1 MERIGHGSSFRN
13 PMPSPDPSSIAESF
27 TREPTVEAKDAA
39 QAVDRAV
46 AAWRRIDDALWPI
59 VGHAGMAALFKRSLY
74 LARVDH
80 PALTPMVDAEIAPGD
95 FALLREILA
104 QQPGA
109 AAAAAIQA
117 GLLKTFLGLLTDLI
131 GPALTERLLRSARA
145 PPSGGEAAQ
154 DILL

>member
-1 MERIGHGSSFRN
+1 
-13 PMPSPDPSSIAESF
+13 MPSPDPSSIAESF

-145 PPSGGEAAQ
+145 PPSGGEAVQ